1 MPQLTDLLAL
11 GQSIWLDFIR
21 RSLLDSGELAALVAR
36 GVRGMTSNPAIFEK
50 AIAGS
55 NEYDAEV
62 AALAARGLSD
72 REIYET
78 LAVEDIRRAADV
90 LLPVYRES
98 EGRDGYVSL
107 EVDPFLAR
115 DAGATAAE
123 AKRLFE
129 RVGRPNLMIKIPA
142 TAESLPAVTESLAA
156 GVNVNVTLIFGLKN
170 YREVVQ
176 AFFEGLERL
185 AADGPRVG
193 GGHPVGRVASVASFF
208 VSRIDTA
215 VDRELAA
222 RGAAGLA
229 GRAAVAW
236 GRLAYAEYRGLFAL
250 PRWRALEARGAR
262 RQRLLW
268 ASTSTKNPAYPP
280 TLYVDELI
288 GPDTVNTV
296 PPETLAAFLAGGRA
310 APSVARGLEEARGH
324 VARLAELGIDLEAVA
339 ARLQQEGVALFEE
352 PFRKLLASIA
362 QKRRGTEGKRA

>member
-21 RSLLDSGELAALVAR
+21 RSLLDSGEMAALVAR

-55 NEYDAEV
+55 KEYDSEI

-78 LAVEDIRRAADV
+78 LAVEDIRRAADE
-90 LLPVYRES
+90 LLPVYRDS
-98 EGRDGYVSL
+98 EGQDGYVSL

-115 DAGATAAE
+115 DAAATAAE
-123 AKRLFE
+123 AKRLYE

-142 TAESLPAVTESLAA
+142 TVESLPAVTESLAA
-156 GVNVNVTLIFGLKN
+156 GVNVNVTLIFGLNN

-176 AFFEGLERL
+176 AFFAGLERL
-185 AADGPRVG
+185 AASGPGVR
-193 GGHPVGRVASVASFF
+193 GGHPVERVASVASFF

-215 VDRELAA
+215 VDRELDT
-222 RGAAGLA
+222 RGASELA
-229 GRAAVAW
+229 GKAAVAW
-236 GRLAYAEYRGLFAL
+236 GRLAYAEFRDLFAL
-250 PRWRALEARGAR
+250 PRWRELEALGAR

-280 TLYVDELI
+280 TRYVDELI
-288 GPDTVNTV
+288 GPETVNTV
-296 PPETLAAFLAGGRA
+296 PPETLTAFLAGGRA
-310 APSVARGLEEARGH
+310 EVTVTRDLEGARAHIERL
-324 VARLAELGIDLEAVA
+324 ARLGIELEAVA
-339 ARLQQEGVALFEE
+339 ARLQEEGVVLFEQ
-352 PFRKLLASIA
+352 PFRKLLAAIA
-362 QKRRGTEGKRA
+362 EKRRGEEQKRP

>member
-1 MPQLTDLLAL
+1 MPQLADLLAL

-21 RSLLDSGELAALVAR
+21 RSLLDSGEMAALVAD

-55 NEYDAEV
+55 NEYDAEITV
-62 AALAARGLSD
+62 LARRGLS
-72 REIYET
+72 EEAIYET

-90 LLPVYRES
+90 LLPVYRDS
-98 EGRDGYVSL
+98 DGKDGFVSL

-115 DAGATAAE
+115 DAAATAAE
-123 AKRLFE
+123 AKRLYA
-129 RVGRPNLMIKIPA
+129 RVGRPNLMIKIPS

-156 GVNVNVTLIFGLKN
+156 GVNVNVTLIFGLN
-170 YREVVQ
+170 TYRQVVS

-185 AADGPRVG
+185 AEQGPEVP
-193 GGHPVGRVASVASFF
+193 GGHPVERIASVASFF

-215 VDRELAA
+215 VDRELEA
-222 RGAAGLA
+222 RGAGELA
-229 GRAAVAW
+229 GKAAIAYS
-236 GRLAYAEYRGLFAL
+236 RLAYAEFRDRFAS
-250 PRWRALEARGAR
+250 PRWQKLASRGACI
-262 RQRLLW
+262 QRLLW

-296 PPETLAAFLAGGRA
+296 PPETLEAFRRNGR
-310 APSVARGLEEARGH
+310 VALTVTQGLDGARDH
-324 VARLAELGIDLEAVA
+324 VARLARLGIDLEAVA
-339 ARLQQEGVALFEE
+339 ARLQEEGVVAFEQ

-362 QKRRGTEGKRA
+362 EKRLQAGGGVS